1 MAFLN
6 QYLPIYETPP
16 FLQSTHLRKFGI
28 SLIGLHYC
36 MQIIIMYFF
45 IFIKAIWHAILDTNF
60 RE

>member
-16 FLQSTHLRKFGI
+16 FLQPTHLRKFGI

-36 MQIIIMYFF
+36 MQIIIMYFLH
-45 IFIKAIWHAILDTNF
+45 IYQSYMACSIGY
-60 RE
+60 